1 MEKLGS
7 FLYGAGGFIAG
18 ALLMVGG
25 WWLSMLNISI
35 DRYSGTDFTNLWTIF
50 GLIMI
55 FIGAYLPF
63 MIVGLRARFVRK
75 RRELR
80 ETVASYERDS
90 QSHRPDGPTASP
102 SDGPVDTP

>member
-18 ALLMVGG
+18 ALLIVGG

-35 DRYSGTDFTNLWTIF
+35 DRYSGTDFTNFWTIL

-55 FIGAYLPF
+55 FVGAYLPF
-63 MIVGLRARFVRK
+63 MIVGLRARFVNK
-75 RRELR
+75 RRELQ
-80 ETVASYERDS
+80 EKVAVYERDS
-90 QSHRPDGPTASP
+90 HAATESSQPPADPTT
-102 SDGPVDTP
+102 GV

>member
-1 MEKLGS
+1 MEKIGS

-35 DRYSGTDFTNLWTIF
+35 DRYSGTDFTNFWTIL
-50 GLIMI
+50 GLVMI
-55 FIGAYLPF
+55 FVGAYLPF

-75 RRELR
+75 RRELQ
-80 ETVASYERDS
+80 ETVATYERDTPTGAS
-90 QSHRPDGPTASP
+90 TDPRPDAA
-102 SDGPVDTP
+102 D